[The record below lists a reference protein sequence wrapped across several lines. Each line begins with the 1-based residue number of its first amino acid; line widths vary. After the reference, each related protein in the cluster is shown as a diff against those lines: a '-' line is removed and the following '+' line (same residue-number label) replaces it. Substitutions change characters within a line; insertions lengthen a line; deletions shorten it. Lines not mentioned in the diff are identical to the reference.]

1 MFILN
6 GLEREKLFFSLT
18 ILVLAFFLRSNAV
31 AKEKNNYQGLSPV
44 SGVELVVKNCTV
56 CHSADI
62 ILENHMSR
70 KEWDKTITWM
80 QKEQGLW
87 ELNKEVRKIILDYLS
102 KTQGIANNKFSKR
115 AIRKKRNQMYEF
127 DYRANPLSTS
137 IKKH

>member
-6 GLEREKLFFSLT
+6 WLEREKLFLALI
-18 ILVLAFFLRSNAV
+18 ILVLVFFLRSNAV
-31 AKEKNNYQGLSPV
+31 AKEKNKHQGLSPV

-70 KEWDKTITWM
+70 KAWDKTITWM

-87 ELNKEVRKIILDYLS
+87 ELNKEVRKIILDYLA
-102 KTQGIANNKFSKR
+102 KTQGISTKKVLR
-115 AIRKKRNQMYEF
+115 GPIRKNRNEMYEF
-127 DYRANPLSTS
+127 DYRANPL
-137 IKKH
+137 

>member
-6 GLEREKLFFSLT
+6 RLGREKLFFALT

-31 AKEKNNYQGLSPV
+31 AKEKNKHQGLSPV
-44 SGVELVVKNCTV
+44 SGVKLVLKNCTV

-70 KEWDKTITWM
+70 KAWDKTITWM

-87 ELNKEVRKIILDYLS
+87 ELNKEIRKIILDYLA
-102 KTQGIANNKFSKR
+102 KTQGISTKKVLR
-115 AIRKKRNQMYEF
+115 WPIRKIRNQMYEF
-127 DYRANPLSTS
+127 DYRANPL
-137 IKKH
+137 

>member
-6 GLEREKLFFSLT
+6 WLEREKLFLALI
-18 ILVLAFFLRSNAV
+18 ILVLAFFLRSNTV
-31 AKEKNNYQGLSPV
+31 AKENNNYQGLSPV

-70 KEWDKTITWM
+70 KAWDKTITWM

-87 ELNKEVRKIILDYLS
+87 KLNKEVRKIILDYLS
-102 KTQGIANNKFSKR
+102 KTQGITNNKFSGR
-115 AIRKKRNQMYEF
+115 GIRKKSNQMYEF
-127 DYRANPLSTS
+127 DYRANPL
-137 IKKH
+137 

>member
-6 GLEREKLFFSLT
+6 WLEREKLFLALI

-31 AKEKNNYQGLSPV
+31 AKEKNKHQGLSPV

-70 KEWDKTITWM
+70 KAWDKTITWM

-87 ELNKEVRKIILDYLS
+87 ELNREVRKIILDYLS
-102 KTQGIANNKFSKR
+102 KTQGISANKVLR
-115 AIRKKRNQMYEF
+115 EAIRKNSNKMYEF
-127 DYRANPLSTS
+127 DYRANPL
-137 IKKH
+137 

>member
-6 GLEREKLFFSLT
+6 RLGREKLFFALT

-70 KEWDKTITWM
+70 KAWDKTITWM

-87 ELNKEVRKIILDYLS
+87 ELNKEVRKIILDYLA
-102 KTQGIANNKFSKR
+102 KTQGISTKKVLR
-115 AIRKKRNQMYEF
+115 GPIRKNRSRMYEF
-127 DYRANPLSTS
+127 DYRSNPL
-137 IKKH
+137 

>member
-6 GLEREKLFFSLT
+6 RLGREKLFFALT

-31 AKEKNNYQGLSPV
+31 AKEKNKHQGLSPV

-62 ILENHMSR
+62 ILANHMSR
-70 KEWDKTITWM
+70 KAWDKTITWM

-87 ELNKEVRKIILDYLS
+87 ELNREGRKIILDYLS
-102 KTQGIANNKFSKR
+102 KTQGININKAVRESN
-115 AIRKKRNQMYEF
+115 RKNSNQMYEC
-127 DYRANPLSTS
+127 DYRPNPL
-137 IKKH
+137 

>member
-6 GLEREKLFFSLT
+6 RLEREKLFFALT
-18 ILVLAFFLRSNAV
+18 ILVLALFLRSNAV
-31 AKEKNNYQGLSPV
+31 AKEKNKHQGLSPV

-62 ILENHMSR
+62 ILANHMSR
-70 KEWDKTITWM
+70 KAWDKTITWM

-102 KTQGIANNKFSKR
+102 KTQGISTKKVLR
-115 AIRKKRNQMYEF
+115 RPIRKTRNQMYEF
-127 DYRANPLSTS
+127 DYRANPL
-137 IKKH
+137 

>member
-1 MFILN
+1 MFNFRRLGGGN
-6 GLEREKLFFSLT
+6 YSFALT
-18 ILVLAFFLRSNAV
+18 ILALVFLLTSNAV
-31 AKEKNNYQGLSPV
+31 PKEKNNYQGLPPL

-70 KEWDKTITWM
+70 KAWDKTITWM

-102 KTQGIANNKFSKR
+102 KTQGITNNNFSGQG
-115 AIRKKRNQMYEF
+115 IRKNSNQMYEF
-127 DYRANPLSTS
+127 YYKSNPL
-137 IKKH
+137 

>member
-6 GLEREKLFFSLT
+6 RLGREKLFFTLT

-31 AKEKNNYQGLSPV
+31 AKEKNKHQGLSPV

-70 KEWDKTITWM
+70 KAWDKTITWM

-87 ELNKEVRKIILDYLS
+87 ELNKEVRKIILDYLA
-102 KTQGIANNKFSKR
+102 KTQGISTKKVLR
-115 AIRKKRNQMYEF
+115 GPIRKNRNQMYEF
-127 DYRANPLSTS
+127 DYRANPL
-137 IKKH
+137 

>member
-6 GLEREKLFFSLT
+6 RLGREKLFFALT
-18 ILVLAFFLRSNAV
+18 ILVLAFFLRSNAG

-70 KEWDKTITWM
+70 KAWDKTITWM

-102 KTQGIANNKFSKR
+102 KAQGISANKVLKGPS
-115 AIRKKRNQMYEF
+115 RKNSNQMYEF
-127 DYRANPLSTS
+127 DYRANPL
-137 IKKH
+137 

>member
-6 GLEREKLFFSLT
+6 RLEREKLFFALT
-18 ILVLAFFLRSNAV
+18 ILVLAFFLRSSAV
-31 AKEKNNYQGLSPV
+31 AKEKNKHQGLSPV

-70 KEWDKTITWM
+70 KAWDKTITWM

-87 ELNKEVRKIILDYLS
+87 ELNKEVRKIILDYLA
-102 KTQGIANNKFSKR
+102 KTQGISTKKVLR
-115 AIRKKRNQMYEF
+115 GPIRKNRNQMYEF
-127 DYRANPLSTS
+127 DYRANPL
-137 IKKH
+137 

>member
-1 MFILN
+1 MFDLN
-6 GLEREKLFFSLT
+6 RHGRGKYFFALT
-18 ILVLAFFLRSNAV
+18 LLALAFLLSSNLV

-70 KEWDKTITWM
+70 KAWDKTITWM

-87 ELNKEVRKIILDYLS
+87 ELNKEVRKIILDYLA
-102 KTQGIANNKFSKR
+102 KTQGISTKKVLR
-115 AIRKKRNQMYEF
+115 GPIRKNRNQMYEF
-127 DYRANPLSTS
+127 DYRANPL
-137 IKKH
+137 

>member
-6 GLEREKLFFSLT
+6 WLEREKLFLALI
-18 ILVLAFFLRSNAV
+18 ILVLAFFLRSNVV

-70 KEWDKTITWM
+70 TAWDKTITWM

-102 KTQGIANNKFSKR
+102 KTQGITNNKFSGR
-115 AIRKKRNQMYEF
+115 AIRKKSNQMYEF
-127 DYRANPLSTS
+127 DYRANPL
-137 IKKH
+137 

>member
-6 GLEREKLFFSLT
+6 RLEREKLFFALT
-18 ILVLAFFLRSNAV
+18 ILVLALFLRSHAV
-31 AKEKNNYQGLSPV
+31 AKEKNKHQGLSPV

-70 KEWDKTITWM
+70 KAWDKTITWM

-87 ELNKEVRKIILDYLS
+87 ELNKEVRKIILDYLA
-102 KTQGIANNKFSKR
+102 KTQGIST
-115 AIRKKRNQMYEF
+115 KKVLRGPIGKNRNQMYEF
-127 DYRANPLSTS
+127 DYRANPV
-137 IKKH
+137 

>member
-1 MFILN
+1 MFDLN
-6 GLEREKLFFSLT
+6 RHGRGKYFFTLT
-18 ILVLAFFLRSNAV
+18 ILALAFLLSSNLV

-44 SGVELVVKNCTV
+44 FGVELVVKNCTV

-70 KEWDKTITWM
+70 KAWDKTITWM

-102 KTQGIANNKFSKR
+102 KTQGISNNKVLR
-115 AIRKKRNQMYEF
+115 GPIRKNRNQMYEF
-127 DYRANPLSTS
+127 DYRANPL
-137 IKKH
+137 

>member
-6 GLEREKLFFSLT
+6 RLGREKLFFALT

-31 AKEKNNYQGLSPV
+31 AKEKNNYHGLSPV

-70 KEWDKTITWM
+70 KAWDKTITWM

-87 ELNKEVRKIILDYLS
+87 ELNKEVRKIILDYLA
-102 KTQGIANNKFSKR
+102 KTQGISTKKVLR
-115 AIRKKRNQMYEF
+115 GPIRKNRNQMYEF
-127 DYRANPLSTS
+127 DYRANPL
-137 IKKH
+137 

>member
-6 GLEREKLFFSLT
+6 RLEREKLFFALT
-18 ILVLAFFLRSNAV
+18 ILVLALFLRSNAV
-31 AKEKNNYQGLSPV
+31 AKEKNKHQGLSPV

-70 KEWDKTITWM
+70 KAWDKTITWM

-87 ELNKEVRKIILDYLS
+87 ELNKEVRKIILDYLA
-102 KTQGIANNKFSKR
+102 KTQGISTKKVLR
-115 AIRKKRNQMYEF
+115 GPIRKNRNQMYEF
-127 DYRANPLSTS
+127 DYRTNPL
-137 IKKH
+137 

>member
-6 GLEREKLFFSLT
+6 RLGREKLFFALT

-31 AKEKNNYQGLSPV
+31 AKEKNNYHGLSPV

-70 KEWDKTITWM
+70 KAWDKTITWM

-87 ELNKEVRKIILDYLS
+87 ELNKEVRKIILDYLA
-102 KTQGIANNKFSKR
+102 KTQGISTKKVLR
-115 AIRKKRNQMYEF
+115 GPIRKNRNEMYEF
-127 DYRANPLSTS
+127 DYRANPL
-137 IKKH
+137 